1 MVCSK
6 LYMIQKVCKVSG
18 MRPAGLKKLDGRD
31 VHARSDSAALGAPTS
46 TGEAVVA
53 RSGGS

>member
-1 MVCSK
+1 
-6 LYMIQKVCKVSG
+6 MIQKVCKVSD